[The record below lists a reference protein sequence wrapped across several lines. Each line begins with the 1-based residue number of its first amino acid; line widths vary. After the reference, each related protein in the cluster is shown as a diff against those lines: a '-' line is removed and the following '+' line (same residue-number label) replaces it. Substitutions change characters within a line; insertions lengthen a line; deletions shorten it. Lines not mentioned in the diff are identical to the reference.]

1 MMSKLVEANRGIYCR
16 CQLQN
21 LAHPAWSDLLLNLW
35 GLNKLNTGWTK
46 ERIMLPKNILL
57 HNLQIGFQYPNYFCP
72 LFQISLYPGDHRLYR
87 DSFVKLVHYRSSVRK
102 YTAMRV
108 NDVLPQ
114 QDKSKITFVVTFDI
128 GNANLISKSKIV
140 IDCLL
145 LLAKL
150 QDMLDTLWVKISN
163 WGLLSEI

>member
-1 MMSKLVEANRGIYCR
+1 
-16 CQLQN
+16 
-21 LAHPAWSDLLLNLW
+21 
-35 GLNKLNTGWTK
+35 
-46 ERIMLPKNILL
+46 MLPKNILL

-102 YTAMRV
+102 YTAVRV

-150 QDMLDTLWVKISN
+150 QDMLDTL
-163 WGLLSEI
+163 